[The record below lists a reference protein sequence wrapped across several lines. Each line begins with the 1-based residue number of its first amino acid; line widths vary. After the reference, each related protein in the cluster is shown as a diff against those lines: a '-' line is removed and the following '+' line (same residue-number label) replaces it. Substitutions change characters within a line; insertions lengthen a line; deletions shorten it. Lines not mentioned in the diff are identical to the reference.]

1 MTDGPCQEFGE
12 IHTRIMPIIARDR
25 RPFGSPSCST
35 GKIEPNGTILPT
47 ETEIL
52 ALIFTSQDSPEQGV
66 TLLVPSAQGFAAT
79 WTDFAPNKA
88 NQGGVG
94 QELWTKI
101 PD

>member
-12 IHTRIMPIIARDR
+12 IHTRIMPKIARDR

-35 GKIEPNGTILPT
+35 GKIEPGSIL
-47 ETEIL
+47 
-52 ALIFTSQDSPEQGV
+52 
-66 TLLVPSAQGFAAT
+66 LLVPSAQGFAAT
-79 WTDFAPNKA
+79 CTDFAPNNA